1 MSSAGHIKP
10 RKNQK
15 GEITGY
21 QLVVEI
27 EPDPITGKRRRFY
40 RTVKGNKKQVAKA
53 LRDFQAEIE
62 NGGVPTA
69 HSVMKVK
76 DWMDQWLKLYLPNIE
91 ETTRVGYREKIDK
104 YINPNLGNIPLK
116 SLTTTAVQAWVNKL
130 QTEYGLAPKTIS
142 NAYLNLSA
150 AMKQAVME
158 GKIPT
163 NPCLYVKLPKKQKY
177 QAAYYTKAEVTD
189 VLNKVKGTDLYL
201 PILIEFY
208 LGLRR
213 GELLG
218 LHWSDIDMENGIAH
232 IRNNYV
238 RGEKGAICKTPKSQA
253 GIRDLPIGA
262 SLLPELKKARAQY
275 NMNKLAMGTAF
286 TDSDLVICK
295 PDGTPYKPD
304 TMSHKWERFLKKHS
318 LKKIRFHDLRHTCAT
333 MLIEANVPMKTVSTF
348 MGHANIQITFDTYAH
363 CTKTMEQQAAD
374 TIDNILSHVI

>member
-1 MSSAGHIKP
+1 MASTGHIKP
-10 RKNQK
+10 RKGK
-15 GEITGY
+15 DGSMSY

-27 EPDPITGKRRRFY
+27 EPDPVTSKRNRFF
-40 RTVKGNKKQVAKA
+40 RTVRGNKKEVAKA
-53 LRDFQAEIE
+53 LRDFQAEIDSS
-62 NGGVPTA
+62 GQPSA
-69 HSVMKVK
+69 LSAMKVK

-91 ETTRVGYREKIDK
+91 ETTHRGYREKI
-104 YINPNLGNIPLK
+104 N
-116 SLTTTAVQAWVNKL
+116 S
-130 QTEYGLAPKTIS
+130 
-142 NAYLNLSA
+142 
-150 AMKQAVME
+150 
-158 GKIPT
+158 
-163 NPCLYVKLPKKQKY
+163 NPCQYVTLPKKIKY
-177 QAAYYTKAEVTD
+177 EADYYTKAEVAD
-189 VLNKVKGTDLYL
+189 VLDKVKGTDLYL
-201 PILIEFY
+201 PIPIEFY

-218 LHWSDIDMENGIAH
+218 LHWSDIDMDKGIAH

-348 MGHANIQITFDTYAH
+348 MGHSNIQITLDTYAH
-363 CTKTMEQQAAD
+363 CTKAMEQQAAD